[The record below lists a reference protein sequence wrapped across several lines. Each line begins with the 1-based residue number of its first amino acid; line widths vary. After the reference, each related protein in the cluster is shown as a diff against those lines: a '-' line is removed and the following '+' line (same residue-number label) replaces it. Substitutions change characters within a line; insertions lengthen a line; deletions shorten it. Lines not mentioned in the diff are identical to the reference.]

1 MPQISTGLIA
11 QSVAYL
17 PLNWMV
23 REVPGSIPSTA
34 AAEGFLPKLGDFF
47 LISKG
52 SGYACLS

>member
-11 QSVAYL
+11 HSEAYS

-34 AAEGFLPKLGDFF
+34 AAEGSLQKLGEFF